1 MIYEAAF
8 SLETSDIITDSTNL
22 NTQYLLPSLKEEMI
36 VLFLLIKNIFLTTDY
51 TLIKN
56 NFNSLKFIPT
66 MALGSIPMIFVSWFL
81 SYLVFESIINSYKK
95 KLLKKK

>member
-1 MIYEAAF
+1 MNA
-8 SLETSDIITDSTNL
+8 
-22 NTQYLLPSLKEEMI
+22 QYLFPSLKDEMFI
-36 VLFLLIKNIFLTTDY
+36 LFILVKNIFLTTDY

-66 MALGSIPMIFVSWFL
+66 MALGSIPMIFVSCFL